1 MVVCVLSK
9 AGVQNPSI
17 PFKEVVGKVAKG
29 APGHIGATALKV
41 GVVEPT
47 LIVIVVVSPYLRLQH
62 SGEMSVNIF
71 FP

>member
-17 PFKEVVGKVAKG
+17 PFKEVVGKLTKG

-47 LIVIVVVSPYLRLQH
+47 LIVIVVVSAH
-62 SGEMSVNIF
+62 
-71 FP
+71 